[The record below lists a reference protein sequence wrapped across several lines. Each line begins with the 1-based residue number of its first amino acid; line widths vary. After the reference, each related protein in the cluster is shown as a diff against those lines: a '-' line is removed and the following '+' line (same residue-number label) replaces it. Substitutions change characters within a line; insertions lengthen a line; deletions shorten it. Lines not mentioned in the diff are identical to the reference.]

1 MTQPGP
7 VIQRTQGPTQPMT
20 IAPTVADLKN
30 LVNEAGGGKSG
41 TAAVALKMGI
51 PVAAFATFILSK
63 DKKQQ
68 GELLRQY
75 PQLGSL

>member
-1 MTQPGP
+1 MMEMGIPKETVLAMT
-7 VIQRTQGPTQPMT
+7 RN
-20 IAPTVADLKN
+20 LKQA
-30 LVNEAGGGKSG
+30 VNEAGGGKSG

-51 PVAAFATFILSK
+51 PVAALATFILSK

-68 GELLRQY
+68 GELLGRY

>member
-1 MTQPGP
+1 MMEMGIPKETVLAMT
-7 VIQRTQGPTQPMT
+7 RN
-20 IAPTVADLKN
+20 LKQA
-30 LVNEAGGGKSG
+30 VNEAGGGKSG